1 MTTTRE
7 RSAGTALLVLG
18 GFNALFGAVGMFAG
32 GVLSAFG
39 LAALAGLV
47 FVVLGLGV
55 RNGSRQA
62 IIVAAVLLGLLLVWQ
77 LVQLVLDPGT
87 QLAVRV
93 LITGAVTAL
102 VIRAQRGA

>member
-18 GFNALFGAVGMFAG
+18 GFNALFGAVGMLAG

-39 LAALAGLV
+39 LAALAGVV
-47 FVVLGLGV
+47 FIALGLGV

-62 IIVAAVLLGLLLVWQ
+62 IIVAAVLLGLLLAWQ
-77 LVQLVLDPGT
+77 LVQLVRDPGA

-102 VIRAQRGA
+102 VIRARRGA